1 MTTAAMMRT
10 STTTNAPAT
19 GPIGSDCGSW
29 LLATAV
35 VGGAVEES
43 ATV

>member
-1 MTTAAMMRT
+1 MTTAAMMRA

-19 GPIGSDCGSW
+19 GPIGSDGSW
-29 LLATAV
+29 LSA
-35 VGGAVEES
+35 VGGAVVES